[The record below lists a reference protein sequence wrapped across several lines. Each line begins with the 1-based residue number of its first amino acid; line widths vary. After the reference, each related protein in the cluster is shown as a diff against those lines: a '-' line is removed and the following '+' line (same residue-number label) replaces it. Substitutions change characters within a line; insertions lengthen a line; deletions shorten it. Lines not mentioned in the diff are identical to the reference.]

1 MRISLIQNSPSVG
14 FKSNN
19 RRITDKSGGLL
30 YKTTTYFFRDDLD
43 WHGLINLLNNK
54 YRNTPKVNII
64 NHACSNGPE
73 VYSLIIQLG
82 LSLGKTAEKFF
93 PILAK
98 DINPDNIINAQ
109 KGSQI
114 GINNNDLYK
123 ISYYTNNNLNRFFSY
138 SPAQSS
144 EYHLALKPRPILKDK
159 VIFQQGDILQDVS
172 EIQFQ
177 NTVLLCRN
185 FWQYLKDSNCK
196 FLAQKLGEKM
206 DKTSLLV
213 LGEHDILSSNADK
226 YLAEN
231 GFRRLFN
238 RYVYEKST

>member
-19 RRITDKSGGLL
+19 RRIIDKSGRLL
-30 YKTTTYFFRDDLD
+30 YKTTTYFFRDDLN
-43 WHGLINLLNNK
+43 WHEFINLLKNK
-54 YRNTPKVNII
+54 YQNIPKVNII

-73 VYSLIIQLG
+73 AYSLIMQLIT
-82 LSLGKTAEKFF
+82 SLGKTAEKFF

-98 DINPDNIINAQ
+98 DINRDNIINAQ
-109 KGSQI
+109 KGGKI
-114 GINNNDLYK
+114 GINNSDLYK
-123 ISYYTNNNLNRFFSY
+123 INYYTNNNLNHFFSFHP
-138 SPAQSS
+138 SQSS
-144 EYHLALKPRPILKDK
+144 DYHLALKPRAVLKDK
-159 VIFQQGDILQDVS
+159 VIFQQGDTLQDVS

-206 DKTSLLV
+206 DKTGLLV